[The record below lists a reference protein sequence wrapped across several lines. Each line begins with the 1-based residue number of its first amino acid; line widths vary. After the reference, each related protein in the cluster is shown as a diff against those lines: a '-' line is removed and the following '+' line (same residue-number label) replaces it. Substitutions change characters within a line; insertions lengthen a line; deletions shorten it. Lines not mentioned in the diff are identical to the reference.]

1 MRLGFEIEN
10 NTVRVPSWRQDVQIT
25 HDLAEE
31 IARLYGYEDIPMT
44 LMSGETTIGALSEHQ
59 KAERVIKESCYALG
73 LSDIITYSFIS
84 PQYYDKIRMP
94 EESVLRKSIKIM
106 NPLGEDTSIM
116 RTVSLPSMMDALAR
130 NYNSRNERAHLFELA
145 TVYHPNSDEQPE
157 EKKILTIGVYDEE
170 FDFFDLKGYVEV
182 LLESLRI
189 DYRFVKSSH
198 YPAYHPGQC
207 AEVYSG
213 PNHIG
218 TFGQVHPTVVDNFG
232 INTRVYAA
240 ELDFNTILDSMQPA
254 PKYSPIDKFPSIERD
269 MAVVCD
275 LSVAAGDLVETVRAV
290 SGELLKSC
298 EIFDVYT
305 GDQVSKGKKSVAL
318 SLVYRHPDRT
328 LTDSEVDNIFNLS
341 LSALGERFGAV
352 LR

>member
-1 MRLGFEIEN
+1 M
-10 NTVRVPSWRQDVQIT
+10 
-25 HDLAEE
+25 
-31 IARLYGYEDIPMT
+31 
-44 LMSGETTIGALSEHQ
+44 
-59 KAERVIKESCYALG
+59 
-73 LSDIITYSFIS
+73 
-84 PQYYDKIRMP
+84 
-94 EESVLRKSIKIM
+94 
-106 NPLGEDTSIM
+106 
-116 RTVSLPSMMDALAR
+116 
-130 NYNSRNERAHLFELA
+130 
-145 TVYHPNSDEQPE
+145 
-157 EKKILTIGVYDEE
+157 YDEE
-170 FDFFDLKGYVEV
+170 FDFFDPKGYVEV

-254 PKYSPIDKFPSIERD
+254 PKYSPVDKFPTIERD